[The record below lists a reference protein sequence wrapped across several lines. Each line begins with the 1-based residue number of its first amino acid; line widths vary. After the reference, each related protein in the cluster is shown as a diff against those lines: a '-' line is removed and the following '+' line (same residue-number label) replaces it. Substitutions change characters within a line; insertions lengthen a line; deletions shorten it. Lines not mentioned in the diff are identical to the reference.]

1 MNFLFIIHDSP
12 YGNERPYNGLRLAMS
27 HLREN
32 TGVNIWIFLT
42 GDAVVCASSNQS
54 TPNGFY
60 NIEQMLTFIMKKG
73 GQVKTCGSCTEAR
86 GLSQATLIDGIEKSN
101 LKQLT
106 EWSLEADKIITF

>member
-27 HLREN
+27 HLKEN
-32 TGVNIWIFLT
+32 TGVKPLVFLT
-42 GDAVVCASSNQS
+42 GDAVICASKNQQ

-60 NIEQMLTFIMKKG
+60 NIERMIRFIVKKG

-86 GLSQATLIDGIEKSN
+86 GLSQETLIEGVEKSN
-101 LKQLT
+101 LQQLT
-106 EWSLEADKIITF
+106 QWTLDADKIITF